1 MYALEL
7 KCLKEFV
14 DVSKSGRADCY
25 QQTPDDMLL
34 PLHMG
39 RRYYTVVPNG
49 TRTGL
54 VKPSGPCHVIDCNSC
69 EDLKSYFYLIFW

>member
-25 QQTPDDMLL
+25 QQTPDDLLL
-34 PLHMG
+34 PLLLG

-54 VKPSGPCHVIDCNSC
+54 VWPSEPCS
-69 EDLKSYFYLIFW
+69 